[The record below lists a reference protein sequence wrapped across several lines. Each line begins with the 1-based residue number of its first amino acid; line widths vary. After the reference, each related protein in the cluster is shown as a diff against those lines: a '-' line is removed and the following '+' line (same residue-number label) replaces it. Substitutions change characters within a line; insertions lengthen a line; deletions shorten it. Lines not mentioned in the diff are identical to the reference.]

1 MKNKSLAIFG
11 MTSAL
16 LATSLVCSSHTMQV
30 DAFDVTKQ
38 GNTQAQLYRYLQ
50 ETRAA
55 ANAQG
60 QDYIKQKSELVSK
73 NNLSVDSADAA
84 TKAYIENCIRIAH
97 EHEEK
102 NSSSAREKLL
112 DNLNSEDKEDGVKF
126 ASPEVQA
133 EQQQQITDAVK
144 ALTKTLNKT
153 SKYIKN
159 TASSKSE
166 SSSTNDAQTFSSDQ
180 TTEDQFNALK
190 DSDGEKQISL
200 SEVALCEATSY
211 NVSDGTGKCNSAVRT
226 HMAYTKVTSR
236 SSAQYALLNSED
248 AYTDKKT
255 GLRMYQGRYCIAVGS
270 GYTQKIGS
278 KIDLVMEDGS
288 IIQCVLGDCK
298 ADKDTDAE
306 THTYCKWDGSVAEFI
321 IDNEYFNTN
330 TTHNPVNTA
339 LNQFGKIKKVV
350 VIG

>member
-16 LATSLVCSSHTMQV
+16 LATSLVCSPHTMQV

-50 ETRAA
+50 ETRAI

-60 QDYIKQKSELVSK
+60 QSYIQKRSELLSG
-73 NNLSVDSADAA
+73 NNISVDSADDA
-84 TKAYIENCIRIAH
+84 TKAYIENCARVAR
-97 EHEEK
+97 EHEEE
-102 NSSSAREKLL
+102 NVRSARDQLL
-112 DNLNSEDKEDGVKF
+112 DNLNSDDEEDGVKF
-126 ASPEVQA
+126 ASPKAQA
-133 EQQQQITDAVK
+133 EQQQQITNAVK
-144 ALTKTLNKT
+144 VLTKTLNKT
-153 SKYIKN
+153 SKYIKD

-166 SSSTNDAQTFSSDQ
+166 SASTNGTQTSSYGQ
-180 TTEDQFNALK
+180 TTEDQYNASK
-190 DSDGEKQISL
+190 DLSDDKQISL

-211 NVSDGTGKCNSAVRT
+211 NVPENVGKCDSTVRT

-236 SSAQYALLNSED
+236 TSAQYALLNSED

-255 GLRMYQGRYCIAVGS
+255 GFRMYQGRYCIAVGS
-270 GYTQKIGS
+270 GYTQKVGS

-298 ADKDTDAE
+298 ADKDTDAK
-306 THTYCKWDGSVAEFI
+306 THTYCIWDGSVAEFI
-321 IDNEYFNTN
+321 IDDAFFNTN